1 MNKFT
6 EQVVLIVLDGWGYT
20 ETTEHN
26 GIFEAQTPYFDYLW
40 QNFPHS
46 LLEASGEAVG
56 LPNGQMGN
64 SEVGHTIIGAGKI
77 VNTDLVKI
85 SKSIERNE
93 FNQNS
98 AFLELFNHI
107 KKHNSTLHVQGLIG
121 HGGVHSHSQ
130 HLFAFLKAAKESG
143 IEKIA
148 IHIFTDGRDSA
159 PQSAGEYIKEL
170 ENILKEIGIGFIA
183 TASGRFYAMDRDNNW
198 DRLTK
203 TEQAI
208 FHGTAKSIQTNN
220 PSQIIEELY
229 KDGIVDEH
237 IEPIIFLDENGKNYT
252 ISDNDGILFFNFR
265 KDRSRML
272 SQKILDQKK
281 NKNLCFVTMTEYDKN
296 FDCLVAFPPE
306 EINTTLAKE
315 ISEAGL
321 DQAHIAETEKFAH
334 VTYYFNGGR
343 QTPYKNEKQI
353 LIDSRKDI
361 QTHDQAPQMKARE
374 IAEKSTEEIKN
385 HTNFILI
392 NFANPDM
399 IGHTANKKALL
410 ESLSFM
416 DKQLEKVV
424 KEAINHNYKIIV
436 TADHGNAEIYFD
448 SNSNEKHTAHTTNKV
463 PFIIIDQDK
472 KSVRDGGLADIAPT
486 ILELLNIKKPEEM
499 TGQSIFVLK

>member
-1 MNKFT
+1 MNKST
-6 EQVVLIVLDGWGYT
+6 KQVVLIVLDGWGYS
-20 ETTEHN
+20 ESNDYN

-40 QNFPHS
+40 KNFPHS

-56 LPNGQMGN
+56 LPEGQMGN

-85 SKSIERNE
+85 SKSIEQNE
-93 FNQNS
+93 FKQNS
-98 AFLELFNHI
+98 AFLELFNHV
-107 KKHNSTLHVQGLIG
+107 KKHDSTLHVQGLIG
-121 HGGVHSHSQ
+121 NGGVHSHSQ
-130 HLFAFLKAAKESG
+130 HLFAFLKAAKEHG

-159 PQSAGEYIKEL
+159 PQSAALYIKEL
-170 ENILKEIGIGFIA
+170 ENILKEIGVGFIA

-198 DRLTK
+198 DRLAK
-203 TEQAI
+203 VEDAI
-208 FHGTAKSIQTNN
+208 FHGTTKSIQTNN

-237 IEPIIFLDENGKNYT
+237 IEPVIFLDENGKNYT
-252 ISDNDGILFFNFR
+252 ICDNDGILFFNFR

-281 NKNLCFVTMTEYDKN
+281 SKNLCLVTMTEYDKN
-296 FDCLVAFPPE
+296 FDCLVAFTPE

-321 DQAHIAETEKFAH
+321 NQTHIAETEKFAH
-334 VTYYFNGGR
+334 VTYYFNGG
-343 QTPYKNEKQI
+343 QQIPYKNEKQI

-361 QTHDQAPQMKARE
+361 QTHDQAPQMKAKE
-374 IAEKSTEEIKN
+374 IANAAITEIQN
-385 HTNFILI
+385 QTNFILI

-399 IGHTANKKALL
+399 IGHTANKKALV

-416 DKQLEKVV
+416 DQQLEKVV
-424 KEAINHNYKIIV
+424 KEAISSDYKIIV

-448 SNSNEKHTAHTTNKV
+448 SISNEKHTAHTINKV
-463 PFIIIDQDK
+463 PFILIDQDK
-472 KSVRDGGLADIAPT
+472 KPVRDGGLADIAPT
-486 ILELLNIKKPEEM
+486 VLNLLDIKKPEEM
-499 TGQSIFVLK
+499 TGQSIFMLK